1 MSIEEEGKTQV
12 DWKSG
17 LGEKASRL
25 KNLTLVD
32 CNITGLSTILNS
44 LGEASLE
51 QLIIIFNEDTEEPND
66 DLGVPLIFNELM
78 EARMQNFKRLR
89 YFEFSLYNN
98 AEEPSF
104 S

>member
-1 MSIEEEGKTQV
+1 MLVKKTGQ
-12 DWKSG
+12 
-17 LGEKASRL
+17 L

-44 LGEASLE
+44 LGLASLE
-51 QLIIIFNEDTEEPND
+51 QLIIIHNEDAEEPND
-66 DLGVPLIFNELM
+66 DDGVPLIYAELM
-78 EARMQNFKRLR
+78 QARMNEYKKLR

-104 S
+104 THD